1 MIMYFLFKLE
11 KLEQPIKKIQY
22 ESMSNRL
29 TNLTCTVSDGKT
41 VTSSIIAILFTNI
54 NEAPAFD
61 KAVYNISRD
70 EGSVGSNFFL

>member
-1 MIMYFLFKLE
+1 
-11 KLEQPIKKIQY
+11 
-22 ESMSNRL
+22 MSNRL

-70 EGSVGSNFFL
+70 EGSV